1 MPHARERHMPGARWT
16 PILPRPMAA
25 RTPDSFIVLMAD
37 QLAAGWLPSYGHSV
51 VQAPNLSRLADTGT
65 VFESA
70 YTAFPLCAPARAA
83 MLTARYASRAG
94 VYDNAAE
101 FRAGAPTVVHALRAA
116 GYYTAVSGKMHFVGP
131 DQLHGFEDRLTTDI
145 YPADVD
151 WTPDWSRPLEDP
163 LPWYH
168 TMESVLAPGI
178 CAASMQT
185 DYDEEVAYQA
195 VRKLYEIARHRAD
208 QPYFLFVSFTSPH
221 DPWEIP
227 QRFWDLYRRDDID
240 DPAVPS
246 LPLEEADPHSRR
258 LRAMC
263 QSDQAGLTAE
273 QIRRAR
279 HGYYAAISY
288 LDERVGQVLGALRE
302 SGLEDRTTVLFCAD
316 HGEMLG
322 ERGLWYKMSFLEQS
336 ARVPLIVRTPGASG
350 GQAGGGA
357 GVSQPV
363 SLADFAPTVL
373 ELAGLE
379 VDAIAGPGDGVSLAG
394 AISGGAGPEHAVIS
408 EYHAEGVQ
416 APAAMVRTGAHK
428 LIVSLEDPD
437 LLYDLEADP
446 RELHDLSG
454 APESAPVIAAMR
466 AELDR
471 RLDLED
477 IGERV
482 RASQR
487 ERFLVSR
494 ALRQGRPTAWD
505 HEPIYDA
512 AGMYIR
518 NRADMYELQRRARLD
533 SGTPE

>member
-1 MPHARERHMPGARWT
+1 ML
-16 PILPRPMAA
+16 ILPRPVAT
-25 RTPDSFIVLMAD
+25 RTPDSFLVLMAD
-37 QLAAGWLPSYGHSV
+37 QLAAGWLPAYGHHV
-51 VQAPNLSRLADTGT
+51 VHAPHLSELAATGT

-83 MLTARYASRAG
+83 MLTGRYASRTG

-116 GYYTAVSGKMHFVGP
+116 GYHTAVSGKMHFVGP
-131 DQLHGFEDRLTTDI
+131 DQLHGFEERLTTDI

-151 WTPDWSRPLEDP
+151 WTPDWSRPLQDP

-185 DYDEEVAYQA
+185 DYDDEVAFQA
-195 VRKLYEIARHRAD
+195 VRKLYEIARHRAEE
-208 QPYFLFVSFTSPH
+208 PYFLFVSFTNPH

-227 QRFWDLYRRDDID
+227 QRFWERYRRDDID
-240 DPAVPS
+240 GPAVPS
-246 LPLEEADPHSRR
+246 LPLDQADPHSRR

-263 QSDQAGLTAE
+263 QVDEAGLTAE

-288 LDERVGQVLGALRE
+288 LDERIGQVLGALRE
-302 SGLEDRTTVLFCAD
+302 SGLDDRTTVLFCAD

-336 ARVPLIVRTPGASG
+336 ARVPLIVRRPGGSGLSG
-350 GQAGGGA
+350 GAA
-357 GVSQPV
+357 RVTAPV
-363 SLADFAPTVL
+363 SLVDFAPTVL
-373 ELAGLE
+373 ELAGLG
-379 VDAIAGPGDGVSLAG
+379 VDAVAGEGDGVSLAG
-394 AISGGAGPEHAVIS
+394 AVSGGGGSAASADLAARPVIS

-416 APAAMVRTGAHK
+416 APSAMVRSGDHK

-437 LLYDLEADP
+437 LLYDLNADP
-446 RELHDLSG
+446 SELTDVSGSAEG
-454 APESAPVIAAMR
+454 APVVVRLRE
-466 AELDR
+466 ELQA
-471 RLDLED
+471 RLDLPD
-477 IGERV
+477 IDERV

-494 ALRQGRPTAWD
+494 ALRQGRPTPWD
-505 HEPIYDA
+505 HDPPYDA
-512 AGMYIR
+512 AARYIR
-518 NRADMYELQRRARLD
+518 NREDLYELQRRSRLD
-533 SGTPE
+533 SATPE

>member
-1 MPHARERHMPGARWT
+1 
-16 PILPRPMAA
+16 MAT
-25 RTPDSFIVLMAD
+25 RSPDSVLVLMAD
-37 QLAAGWLPSYGHSV
+37 QLAAGWLPAYGHPV
-51 VQAPNLSRLADTGT
+51 VQAPHLSELAETGT

-83 MLTARYASRAG
+83 MLTGRYASRVG

-116 GYYTAVSGKMHFVGP
+116 GVHTAVSGKMHFGGP
-131 DQLHGFEDRLTTDI
+131 DQLHGFEERLTTDI

-151 WTPDWSRPLEDP
+151 WTPDWGRPLEDP

-168 TMESVLAPGI
+168 TMESVLSPGI

-185 DYDEEVAYQA
+185 DYDDEVAFQA
-195 VRKLYEIARHRAD
+195 ARKLYEIARHRAG
-208 QPYFLFVSFTSPH
+208 QPYFLFVSFTNPH

-227 QRFWDLYRRDDID
+227 QRFWDRYRRDDID

-246 LPLEEADPHSRR
+246 LPLDQVDPHSRR

-263 QSDQAGLTAE
+263 QVDQAGLTAE

-288 LDERVGQVLGALRE
+288 LDERIGQVLGALRE

-336 ARVPLIVRTPGASG
+336 ARVPLIMRAPGGSG
-350 GQAGGGA
+350 RSGGGA
-357 GVSQPV
+357 RVTQPV
-363 SLADFAPTVL
+363 SLVDVAPTVL
-373 ELAGLE
+373 ELAGLSA
-379 VDAIAGPGDGVSLAG
+379 DAVAGEGDGVSLAG
-394 AISGGAGPEHAVIS
+394 VLAGADPPPARPVIS

-416 APAAMVRTGAHK
+416 APAAMVRSGAHK
-428 LIVSLEDPD
+428 LIVSSADPD
-437 LLYDLEADP
+437 LLYDLAADP
-446 RELHDLSG
+446 RELHDISG
-454 APESAPVIAAMR
+454 APESAPIIAALR
-466 AELDR
+466 GELER
-471 RLDLED
+471 RLDLAD

-487 ERFLVSR
+487 ERFLVSA
-494 ALRQGRPTAWD
+494 ALRQGRPTPWD
-505 HEPIYDA
+505 HEPPYEA
-512 AGMYIR
+512 ATRYIR
-518 NRADMYELQRRARLD
+518 NREDMYEAQRRSRLD
-533 SGTPE
+533 SATPE

>member
-1 MPHARERHMPGARWT
+1 
-16 PILPRPMAA
+16 
-25 RTPDSFIVLMAD
+25 MAD
-37 QLAAGWLPSYGHSV
+37 QLAAGWLPPYGHSV
-51 VQAPNLSRLADTGT
+51 VQAPHLSALAEEAT

-83 MLTARYASRAG
+83 MLTGRYASRAG

-116 GYYTAVSGKMHFVGP
+116 GYHTAVSGKMHFVGP
-131 DQLHGFEDRLTTDI
+131 DQLHGFEERLTTDI

-168 TMESVLAPGI
+168 TMESVLTPGI

-185 DYDEEVAYQA
+185 DYDDEVAYQA
-195 VRKLYEIARHRAD
+195 TRKLYEIARHRPG
-208 QPYFLFVSFTSPH
+208 QPYFLFVSFTNPH

-227 QRFWDLYRRDDID
+227 QRFWDRYRREDID
-240 DPAVPS
+240 DPVVPS
-246 LPLEEADPHSRR
+246 LALDEADPHSRR

-263 QSDQAGLTAE
+263 QVDQAGLTAE

-288 LDERVGQVLGALRE
+288 LDERIGQVLAALRE
-302 SGLEDRTTVLFCAD
+302 SGLDERTTILFCAD

-336 ARVPLIVRTPGASG
+336 ARVPLIVRGPGGSG
-350 GQAGGGA
+350 RSGRGGRVGE
-357 GVSQPV
+357 PV

-373 ELAGLE
+373 ELAGLG

-394 AISGGAGPEHAVIS
+394 ALSGGGSIPRHPVIS

-416 APAAMVRTGAHK
+416 APAAMVRAGAHK

-437 LLYDLEADP
+437 LLYDLDADP
-446 RELHDLSG
+446 RELQDLSG
-454 APESAPVIAAMR
+454 APESAPLIAR
-466 AELDR
+466 LRGELER
-471 RLDLED
+471 RMDLPD
-477 IGERV
+477 IAERV

-505 HEPIYDA
+505 HEPTYDA
-512 AGMYIR
+512 AAMYIR
-518 NRADMYELQRRARLD
+518 NREDMYELQRRARLD
-533 SGTPE
+533 TATPE

>member
-1 MPHARERHMPGARWT
+1 
-16 PILPRPMAA
+16 MAT
-25 RTPDSFIVLMAD
+25 TPDSFLILMAD
-37 QLAAGWLPSYGHSV
+37 QLAAGWLPAYGHPV
-51 VQAPNLSRLADTGT
+51 VQTPHLSELAEGAT

-83 MLTARYASRAG
+83 MLTGRYASRVG

-151 WTPDWSRPLEDP
+151 WTPDWRRPLEDP

-178 CAASMQT
+178 CAASLQT
-185 DYDEEVAYQA
+185 DYDDEVAFQA
-195 VRKLYEIARHRAD
+195 GRKLYEIARHRAD
-208 QPYFLFVSFTSPH
+208 QPYFLFVSFTNPH

-227 QRFWDLYRRDDID
+227 QRFWDRYRRDDID

-246 LPLEEADPHSRR
+246 LPLHEADPHSRR

-263 QSDQAGLTAE
+263 QVDQAGLTGE

-288 LDERVGQVLGALRE
+288 LDERIGQVLGALRE
-302 SGLEDRTTVLFCAD
+302 SGLEDRTTILFCAD

-336 ARVPLIVRTPGASG
+336 ARVPLIVRG
-350 GQAGGGA
+350 AGGGA
-357 GVSQPV
+357 RVAQPV

-373 ELAGLE
+373 ELAGLP
-379 VDAIAGPGDGVSLAG
+379 VDAIAGAGDGVSLAE
-394 AISGGAGPEHAVIS
+394 ALSDGGSAPEHPVVS

-416 APAAMVRTGAHK
+416 APAAMVRSGAHK

-437 LLYDLEADP
+437 LLYDLAADP
-446 RELHDLSG
+446 RELHDVSG
-454 APESAPVIAAMR
+454 APDSEPVLAR
-466 AELDR
+466 LRGELQR
-471 RLDLED
+471 RLDLAG
-477 IGERV
+477 IGDRV

-494 ALRQGRPTAWD
+494 ALREGRPTPWD

-518 NRADMYELQRRARLD
+518 NREDMYELQRRARLD

>member
-1 MPHARERHMPGARWT
+1 
-16 PILPRPMAA
+16 
-25 RTPDSFIVLMAD
+25 
-37 QLAAGWLPSYGHSV
+37 
-51 VQAPNLSRLADTGT
+51 
-65 VFESA
+65 
-70 YTAFPLCAPARAA
+70 
-83 MLTARYASRAG
+83 MLTGRYASRVG

-116 GYYTAVSGKMHFVGP
+116 GYHTAVSGKMHFVGP

-168 TMESVLAPGI
+168 TMESVLTPGI

-185 DYDEEVAYQA
+185 DYDDEVAYQA
-195 VRKLYEIARHRAD
+195 VRKLYEIARHRAEE
-208 QPYFLFVSFTSPH
+208 PYFLFASFTNPH

-240 DPAVPS
+240 DPAVGT
-246 LPLEEADPHSRR
+246 LPLDAADPHSRR

-263 QSDQAGLTAE
+263 QVDQAGLTAE

-288 LDERVGQVLGALRE
+288 LDERIGQVLGALRE

-336 ARVPLIVRTPGASG
+336 ARVPLIVRWPRASAG
-350 GQAGGGA
+350 AGGA
-357 GVSQPV
+357 RVAEPV

-373 ELAGLE
+373 EMAGLE
-379 VDAIAGPGDGVSLAG
+379 PNAIAGPGDGVSLAG
-394 AISGGAGPEHAVIS
+394 AVSGSSGAGTAAPRAVVS

-416 APAAMVRTGAHK
+416 APAAMVRSGAHK

-437 LLYDLEADP
+437 LLYDLDADP
-446 RELHDLSG
+446 LELHDLSG
-454 APESAPVIAAMR
+454 APESAPVIARLR
-466 AELDR
+466 AELER
-471 RLDLED
+471 RLDLPD

-512 AGMYIR
+512 AAMYIR
-518 NRADMYELQRRARLD
+518 NREDMYELQRRARLD
-533 SGTPE
+533 SATPE

>member
-1 MPHARERHMPGARWT
+1 
-16 PILPRPMAA
+16 MATH
-25 RTPDSFIVLMAD
+25 TPDSFLVLMAD
-37 QLAAGWLPSYGHSV
+37 QLAAGWLPAYGHSV
-51 VQAPNLSRLADTGT
+51 VQTPHLSELAEGGT

-83 MLTARYASRAG
+83 MLTGRYASRMG

-116 GYYTAVSGKMHFVGP
+116 GYHTAVSGKMHFVGP

-185 DYDEEVAYQA
+185 DYDDEVAYQA
-195 VRKLYEIARHRAD
+195 VRKLYDIARHRAD
-208 QPYFLFVSFTSPH
+208 QPYFLFASFTNPH

-227 QRFWDLYRRDDID
+227 QRFWERYRRDDID

-246 LPLEEADPHSRR
+246 LPLDEVDPHSRR

-263 QSDQAGLTAE
+263 QVDQAELTAE

-288 LDERVGQVLGALRE
+288 LDERIGQVLGALRA

-336 ARVPLIVRTPGASG
+336 ARVPLIVRSPGASG
-350 GQAGGGA
+350 RGA
-357 GVSQPV
+357 RVAPPV

-373 ELAGLE
+373 ELAGLPA
-379 VDAIAGPGDGVSLAG
+379 DAIAGPGDGVSLAG
-394 AISGGAGPEHAVIS
+394 ALSDGGAAPEHPLVS

-416 APAAMVRTGAHK
+416 APAAMVRSGAPK
-428 LIVSLEDPD
+428 LIVSLEDSD
-437 LLYDLEADP
+437 LLYDLDADP
-446 RELHDLSG
+446 RELSDVSG
-454 APESAPVIAAMR
+454 SPEAAPVIASLR
-466 AELDR
+466 AELER
-471 RLDLED
+471 RLDLAD

-494 ALRQGRPTAWD
+494 ALRQGRPTPWD

-518 NRADMYELQRRARLD
+518 NREDLYELQRRARLD
-533 SGTPE
+533 SATPE

>member
-1 MPHARERHMPGARWT
+1 MTARR
-16 PILPRPMAA
+16 
-25 RTPDSFIVLMAD
+25 PDSFLVLMAD
-37 QLAAGWLPSYGHSV
+37 QLAAGWLPAYGHRV
-51 VQAPNLSRLADTGT
+51 VQAPNLSALAEAGT

-83 MLTARYASRAG
+83 MLTGRYASRVG

-101 FRAGAPTVVHALRAA
+101 FRAGAPTLVHALRAA
-116 GYYTAVSGKMHFVGP
+116 GYHTAVSGKMHFVGP
-131 DQLHGFEDRLTTDI
+131 DQLHGFEERLTTDI

-151 WTPDWSRPLEDP
+151 WTPDWSRPLTDP

-185 DYDEEVAYQA
+185 DYDDEVAFQA
-195 VRKLYEIARHRAD
+195 QRKLYEIARHRPE
-208 QPYFLFVSFTSPH
+208 QPYFLFVSFTNPH

-227 QRFWDLYRRDDID
+227 QRFWERYRRDEID
-240 DPAVPS
+240 DPAVPAIG
-246 LPLEEADPHSRR
+246 LEEADPHSRR

-263 QSDQAGLTAE
+263 RVDQAGLTAE
-273 QIRRAR
+273 QVRRAR

-288 LDERVGQVLGALRE
+288 LDERIGQVLGALRE
-302 SGLEDRTTVLFCAD
+302 SGLEDSTTVLFCAD

-336 ARVPLIVRTPGASG
+336 ARVPFIVRSPGAAGSSG
-350 GQAGGGA
+350 GSRR
-357 GVSQPV
+357 VTQPV

-373 ELAGLE
+373 ELAGLPA
-379 VDAIAGPGDGVSLAG
+379 DAIAGPGDGVSLAG
-394 AISGGAGPEHAVIS
+394 AASGGEAAPDHPVIS

-416 APAAMVRTGAHK
+416 APSAMIRSGAHK

-446 RELHDLSG
+446 RELHDLST
-454 APESAPVIAAMR
+454 APESAAVIAR
-466 AELDR
+466 LRGELDR
-471 RLDLED
+471 RLNLPE

-487 ERFLVSR
+487 ERFLVSA
-494 ALRQGRPTAWD
+494 ALRQGRPTPWD
-505 HEPIYDA
+505 HDPPYEA
-512 AGMYIR
+512 ATRYIR
-518 NRADMYELQRRARLD
+518 NREDMYELQRRARLD

>member
-1 MPHARERHMPGARWT
+1 
-16 PILPRPMAA
+16 MAA
-25 RTPDSFIVLMAD
+25 SRPDSVLVLMAD
-37 QLAAGWLPSYGHSV
+37 QLAAGWLPAYGHEI
-51 VQAPNLSRLADTGT
+51 VQAPHLTALAQSGT

-83 MLTARYASRAG
+83 MLTGRYASRVG

-116 GYYTAVSGKMHFVGP
+116 GYHTVVSGKMHFVGP
-131 DQLHGFEDRLTTDI
+131 DQLHGFEERLTTDI

-178 CAASMQT
+178 CPAALQT
-185 DYDEEVAYQA
+185 DYDDEVAFQA
-195 VRKLYEIARHRAD
+195 ARKLYEIARHRAE
-208 QPYFLFVSFTSPH
+208 QPYFLFVSFTNPH

-227 QRFWDLYRRDDID
+227 QRYWDRYRRDDID
-240 DPAVPS
+240 LPAVPS
-246 LPLEEADPHSRR
+246 LPLEQADPHSRR

-263 QSDQAGLTAE
+263 QVDEAALTAE
-273 QIRRAR
+273 QILRAR

-288 LDERVGQVLGALRE
+288 LDERIGQVLDALRE
-302 SGLEDRTTVLFCAD
+302 SGLEDRTTVLFCTD

-336 ARVPLIVRTPGASG
+336 ARVPLIVRTPGRS
-350 GQAGGGA
+350 GA
-357 GVSQPV
+357 GVRVAEPV
-363 SLADFAPTVL
+363 SLVDFAPTVL
-373 ELAGLE
+373 ELAGLG
-379 VDAIAGPGDGVSLAG
+379 VDAIAGEGDGVSLAG
-394 AISGGAGPEHAVIS
+394 AIAGSGSARVPAESPAESPAAVPAAVPARPVIS

-416 APAAMVRTGAHK
+416 APSAMVRLGRHK
-428 LIVSLEDPD
+428 LIVSREDPD

-446 RELHDLSG
+446 HELTDLSAQPG
-454 APESAPVIAAMR
+454 MDAVIASLR

-471 RLDLED
+471 RLDLDD
-477 IGERV
+477 IDARV

-494 ALRQGRPTAWD
+494 ALRQGRPTPWD
-505 HEPIYDA
+505 HDPPYDA
-512 AGMYIR
+512 ATRYIR
-518 NRADMYELQRRARLD
+518 NREDMYELQRRARLD